1 MKIFGPRNHIA
12 AVFAIF
18 SLMVAN
24 YLAAAR
30 NQNSAQNQGKSV
42 YAALAKAP
50 QKAVT
55 HPNPLQND
63 PNAVVAGGKLF
74 EMHCSVCH
82 GDMAEGGR
90 KAPSLVAE
98 EVQQATPGT
107 LFWILTNG
115 VVRRGMPVWS
125 KLPEPQRW
133 QIVSYLKSLAPL
145 KVPQQIREP
154 APRASVIRSTR
165 LSCVRLASIC
175 RFEHCHLSRWYA
187 TVVES
192 SRLQNPQHGR
202 AWLWPALKS
211 VSNRWC
217 YGYERCG

>member
-1 MKIFGPRNHIA
+1 MKTLRPRNHIA

-18 SLMVAN
+18 SLILAN
-24 YLAAAR
+24 YFAA
-30 NQNSAQNQGKSV
+30 AQNQDSAPKQQNV
-42 YAALAKAP
+42 YAALGKAP
-50 QKAVT
+50 EKAVT
-55 HPNPLQND
+55 RTNPLEND

-107 LFWILTNG
+107 LFWVLTNG

-133 QIVSYLKSLAPL
+133 QIVSYLKSLAPP
-145 KVPQQIREP
+145 KSGPISRDP
-154 APRASVIRSTR
+154 TPRR
-165 LSCVRLASIC
+165 
-175 RFEHCHLSRWYA
+175 
-187 TVVES
+187 
-192 SRLQNPQHGR
+192 
-202 AWLWPALKS
+202 PALLRNSKS
-211 VSNRWC
+211 LRIVISPVLMLR
-217 YGYERCG
+217 